1 MSNYLFMGQVKT
13 PAGVFWYLFGI
24 GNTIRT
30 AESAGVGNVHHLYNE
45 TGLEVGQT
53 KIIKGVPT
61 KDMKGWLD
69 LIPKTGGR
77 NNE

>member
-1 MSNYLFMGQVKT
+1 MGQVKT
-13 PAGVFWYLFGI
+13 AQGVEWYLFGI

-30 AESAGVGNVHHLYNE
+30 AESAGVANVHHLYNL

-53 KIIKGVPT
+53 KIVKGVPT

-69 LIPKTGGR
+69 LYQKKESG
-77 NNE
+77 NE